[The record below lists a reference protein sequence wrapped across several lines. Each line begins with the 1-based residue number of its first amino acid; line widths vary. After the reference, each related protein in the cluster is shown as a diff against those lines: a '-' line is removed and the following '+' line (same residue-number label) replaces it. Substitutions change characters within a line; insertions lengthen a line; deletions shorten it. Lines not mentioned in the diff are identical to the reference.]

1 MQLFNPE
8 KEFWLPMK
16 ALVSFRKIY
25 NKFKILGSIGKRLEP
40 LGLENNEENARV
52 YRQLLFSTDNEL
64 AKYISGVIMFDQTFF
79 QSNDQGVRFTEVLKS
94 KGIIPGIKVS
104 VKLIDLYSIIFR
116 WIKGLFQWVELK
128 AKVPHKVL
136 MI

>member
-1 MQLFNPE
+1 
-8 KEFWLPMK
+8 MK
-16 ALVSFRKIY
+16 APVSFSKIY
-25 NKFKILGSIGKRLEP
+25 NKLKILGSIGKRLEP

-64 AKYISGVIMFDQTFF
+64 SKYISGVIMFDQTFF

-104 VKLIDLYSIIFR
+104 VKLIDLYLIIFR
-116 WIKGLFQWVELK
+116 WIKVLFQ
-128 AKVPHKVL
+128 
-136 MI
+136 